1 MDAVVRK
8 EIGSEQEK
16 NKNKLEECQKAQN
29 IRKSIAKVEYESG
42 PLGSGESGEW
52 KSWAVY

>member
-16 NKNKLEECQKAQN
+16 NKNKLEEGQKAQN

-42 PLGSGESGEW
+42 SLGSGESGE
-52 KSWAVY
+52 